1 MVQYQ
6 KKVHRI
12 VKFNPK
18 LWIKTYIDMNNKLRI
33 ESKKDFQKNF
43 LNFRNNSVYGK
54 SNKAQGS

>member
-1 MVQYQ
+1 
-6 KKVHRI
+6 
-12 VKFNPK
+12 
-18 LWIKTYIDMNNKLRI
+18 MNNKLRI